1 MEFADEFT
9 VPTGAEQAWSV
20 LTDVPRIAPCLPGAT
35 VEPHDENSYSG
46 TVAVKVGP
54 IRVSYSGIATFSE
67 RDRDALRMV
76 LDAQGKEQSG
86 KGSASATVTV
96 RLAEESADRTRVH
109 VHTELRITGKLA
121 QFGRSAMADVSSRLI
136 AQFADNLENLLGP
149 APAGERQ
156 APAAAPAAPPTA
168 ALPTDAAP
176 RAAAAPPT
184 AAAPAGDGELD
195 ALAMLT
201 PLLKRALPGIGA
213 FASGVLLTWLTGWL
227 RRTRDRR
234 ILGALARAESCPWQ
248 HRPPG
253 NSPIR

>member
-1 MEFADEFT
+1 MEFTDEFT
-9 VPTGAEQAWSV
+9 VPTGAGQAWSV

-35 VEPHDENSYSG
+35 VEPHDENSYAG

-54 IRVSYSGIATFSE
+54 IRVSYSGIATFAE
-67 RDRDALRMV
+67 RDRDALRLV
-76 LDAQGKEQSG
+76 LEAQGKEQSG

-136 AQFADNLENLLGP
+136 AQFAANLENLLGP
-149 APAGERQ
+149 APAGEPQ
-156 APAAAPAAPPTA
+156 AGATVPATPPTM
-168 ALPTDAAP
+168 P
-176 RAAAAPPT
+176 RA
-184 AAAPAGDGELD
+184 GDRELD
-195 ALAMLT
+195 ALTMVA

-213 FASGVLLTWLTGWL
+213 FASGVLLTWLTGRL

-234 ILGALARAESCPWQ
+234 ILGLLARAESG
-248 HRPPG
+248 PG
-253 NSPIR
+253 QYWPSGSSPLR